1 MHALFYGKIRLD
13 GLDKENIKQWQ
24 RFEDFQILRTKAE
37 EETEARSRKL
47 FLEEIGSKLDITNE
61 EEFRNGMKKYRSITR
76 SFVHS
81 YDGEILNILPGLKE
95 SVVLLQI
102 TRMQEDLLNEVK
114 KLRLRSVISDYVDTL
129 INIHPSLLLEVEIP
143 RNSLSIDDEK
153 LQQMRNDPSGG
164 GKVQFILD
172 MANRCQLTKEKLLIF
187 SQYIAPLRLMK
198 EHLEGRFKVF
208 FITGKSLVLERQDI
222 MESFN
227 DGNGGTQILLAS
239 LTACGE
245 GINLTGASR
254 VIFLDMHWNP
264 SRMKQ
269 ASSRAFRIGQKNV
282 VYTYWLI
289 ASGEKEANKYTR
301 IEKKASLSRSITA
314 SKAEECGH
322 KQQENNT
329 NAPNAVGEDVILDD
343 LVKNSALKIIDVV
356 RRSAMEEEDNLSALL
371 RQ

>member
-1 MHALFYGKIRLD
+1 MV

-24 RFEDFQILRTKAE
+24 RFEEFQVERTKAE

-47 FLEEIGSKLDITNE
+47 FLEEIGSKLDKSNE
-61 EEFRNGMKKYRSITR
+61 EEFRSGIKKYRSITA

-81 YDGEILNILPGLKE
+81 YDGAILNMLPGLKE
-95 SVVLLQI
+95 SVVLLQA
-102 TRMQEDLLNEVK
+102 TRLQENILNEVK
-114 KLRLRSVISDYVDTL
+114 KKLQLQTLISEYLDTL
-129 INIHPSLLLEVEIP
+129 INIHPSLLLQVRIP
-143 RNSLSIDDEK
+143 RDSLSIDDGK
-153 LQQMRNDPSGG
+153 LQEMRKDPTGG

-172 MANRCQLTKEKLLIF
+172 MAYHCQSTKEKLLVF
-187 SQYIAPLRLMK
+187 SQYIAPLKLVK
-198 EHLEGRFKVF
+198 ELLEEKFKVF
-208 FITGKSLVLERQDI
+208 FITGKSLMLERQEI

-227 DGNGGTQILLAS
+227 GAKEGTHILLAS

-269 ASSRAFRIGQKNV
+269 ASSRAFRIGQKNI

-301 IEKKASLSRSITA
+301 IEKKASLSRSIVA
-314 SKAEECGH
+314 SKTHECVC
-322 KQQENNT
+322 KQENS
-329 NAPNAVGEDVILDD
+329 NAPNVIGEDVILHQ
-343 LVKNSALKIIDVV
+343 LMKNNDMKIIDVIQ
-356 RRSAMEEEDNLSALL
+356 RSTLEEEDNLSALL